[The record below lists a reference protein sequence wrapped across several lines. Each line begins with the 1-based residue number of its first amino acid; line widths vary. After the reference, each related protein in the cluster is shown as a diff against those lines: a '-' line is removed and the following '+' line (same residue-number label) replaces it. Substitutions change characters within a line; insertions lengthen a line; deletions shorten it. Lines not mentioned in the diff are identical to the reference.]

1 MTAIGPVVQSLYADP
16 ILSQFSV
23 AWNNDQGFISE
34 TIFPEVQ
41 VTTKTG
47 LYFQYDRQSQ
57 RQTNDVRAP
66 GTRAQVV
73 RFGYTQ
79 VPYGPLLDHSLD
91 APIEW
96 EVEQTAVA
104 PLDPAFD
111 ATNLLTSKISLNKEM
126 DAYNQCTNT
135 AVITQNVTVSG
146 TSRWDDYANSDPIA
160 DLRLAINTVKK
171 STGKPTTDL
180 TLVMGW
186 EAFDTLKN
194 HPQFVEK
201 IKYTGLGVL
210 TTKLLVEIFDVK
222 QVIVANAQVDT
233 ANPGQTD
240 VMGYIWG
247 KNAWVF
253 YLADKPALRQPSF
266 GYTLRMYNKQYN
278 GRTIMRWTEQAEETD
293 YLRCKDFY
301 QQFITAAGAGYYLA
315 TVVN

>member
-1 MTAIGPVVQSLYADP
+1 MTNLGPLVQSLYADQ

-23 AWNNDQGFISE
+23 AWDNAGFIAD

-41 VTTKTG
+41 VTGKTG
-47 LYFQYDRQSQ
+47 LYFTYDRQSQ

-73 RFGYTQ
+73 RYGYTQ

-96 EVEQTAVA
+96 EIEDTAVA

-111 ATNLLTSKISLNKEM
+111 ATNLLTSKITLNKEM
-126 DAYNQCTNT
+126 DAYNQVTNT
-135 AVITQNVTVSG
+135 AVITQNVTLSG
-146 TSRWDDYANSDPIA
+146 TSRWDDYANSDPIG
-160 DLRLAINTVKK
+160 DLRLSINTVKK
-171 STGKPTTDL
+171 STGKSTQDL
-180 TLVMGW
+180 TIMMGY

-194 HPQFVEK
+194 HPQFLER
-201 IKYTGLGVL
+201 IKHSQLGILTAELIARVL
-210 TTKLLVEIFDVK
+210 DVK
-222 QVIVANAQVDT
+222 QVIIANAQVDT
-233 ANPGQTD
+233 ANPGQSD

-266 GYTLRMYNKQYN
+266 GYTLRKG
-278 GRTIMRWTEQAEETD
+278 GRKVYRWTEQAEETD
-293 YLRCKDFY
+293 YIRVKDYY
-301 QQFITAAGAGYYLA
+301 QQFITAASAGYYLA